1 MNMLKKFKYIALTGF
16 ALAFSLTLASC
27 KKEEADPNG
36 FYESTIN
43 KSADGYNF
51 DEARLSSITIDTSK
65 AKTVFFLGEAF
76 TADGVTITANFLN
89 DDRKLGSLV
98 TTDFTV
104 DAKEVDMYNIGTYSV
119 TIIYR
124 YKDTVQKQK
133 YSISVV
139 SSVFESTP
147 NLEYYSGLEATFA
160 DYSRIKNYL
169 LNDKAVAKYA
179 DVYDHGFDLNE
190 LVSGIKVKLHKNKTN
205 SAGTASEEIFVQE
218 LSSSDVK
225 VEASA
230 VNINAVGEYVV
241 KVTYEAPEIEIAGV
255 KYNDNVVA
263 FLIINVDDPI
273 SSIQISSGTRVF
285 EQSIDGIN
293 AEKASWKVH
302 VVPTVAAAYDEDFT
316 YDKYDIED
324 LDIFNTKSNQTIKVI
339 LKDDPSVSCTYVI
352 KITESTTESITSYY
366 DLVPTLSDFVND
378 KPTKVTLA
386 DTDFIFGPLP
396 AKVDSTSYYNSGATY
411 TSNRSSSDRYESIGF
426 EERISIKNSD
436 QAIKIVMDKPGKIVV
451 FYASTGDE
459 ERELVLYNDL
469 DGKLGSELQTAV
481 TPGTKQIIT
490 RETFIIPEA
499 GTYYFVN
506 PTGGIYVHG
515 FLIATA
521 K

>member
-1 MNMLKKFKYIALTGF
+1 MNMLRKFKYIALTGF

-51 DEARLSSITIDTSK
+51 DEAHLSSITIDTSK

-76 TADGVTITANFLN
+76 TTDGITITANFLN

-104 DAKEVDMYNIGTYSV
+104 DTKEVDMYNIGTYQV

-147 NLEYYSGLEATFA
+147 NLEYFAGLEATFA
-160 DYSRIKNYL
+160 DNSRIKNYL
-169 LNDKAVAKYA
+169 LNDKYVAKYK
-179 DVYDHGFDLNE
+179 DDYDHDFDLNS

-205 SAGTASEEIFVQE
+205 ATGTASEEIGIQE
-218 LSSSDVK
+218 LTTSQVK

-230 VNINAVGEYVV
+230 VNINAVGTYVV
-241 KVTYEAPEIEIAGV
+241 KVTYEAPEIEIDGV
-255 KYNDNVVA
+255 KHNDNVVA
-263 FLIINVDDPI
+263 FLIINVEDPI
-273 SSIQISSGTRVF
+273 ASIQIKSGSASF
-285 EQSIDGIN
+285 EQSIDGID
-293 AEKASWKVH
+293 AVKAGWKVH
-302 VVPTVAAAYDEDFT
+302 VVPTVASAYDEDFS

-324 LDIFNTKSNQTIKVI
+324 VDIFNVGNQQTVKVVLKEDPTVTCTKGIIIKA
-339 LKDDPSVSCTYVI
+339 
-352 KITESTTESITSYY
+352 STTENIASYY
-366 DLVPTLSDFVND
+366 DLAPTLSDFVD
-378 KPTKVTLA
+378 GKPTKVTLA
-386 DTDFIFGPLP
+386 ETDFIFGPLP
-396 AKVDSTSYYNSGATY
+396 TKVDSTSYYGSGATY
-411 TSNRSSSDRYESIGF
+411 TSNRSSSDRYDSIGF
-426 EERISIKNSD
+426 EERITIKNSD

-469 DGKLGSELQTAV
+469 DGKLGDELQTAV
-481 TPGTKQIIT
+481 TPGTKQKIT